1 MHVVI
6 VECYLPLPMPA
17 CCTLFLCFV
26 ALQSLHPSTPV
37 FTDTST
43 LCLHSRVGIGLLI
56 DQSQVSLALSSVGAT
71 FHSKLI
77 SLPIVLLSPG
87 MLWWDDRTLLGST
100 CIALCMLPFFNVQRK
115 NIDRDIE
122 EWRTAFGE
130 IWPRV
135 EARAQS
141 NADQNPLETQRT
153 YTETLSALESDVNNL
168 EDRLNEM
175 SAAGAKRR
183 RIDWVVKNYRAKC
196 CKQV

>member
-6 VECYLPLPMPA
+6 VECSLPLPLPA

-37 FTDTST
+37 FTDTWT

-56 DQSQVSLALSSVGAT
+56 DRSQVSLALSCVGAT

-87 MLWWDDRTLLGST
+87 MPWRDHCTLLGLP
-100 CIALCMLPFFNVQRK
+100 CIALCMLLFFHVQRK

-141 NADQNPLETQRT
+141 NADLETQRT
-153 YTETLSALESDVNNL
+153 YTETLSTLQSDVNNL

-175 SAAGAKRR
+175 SSAGAKRR
-183 RIDWVVKNYRAKC
+183 RIELSVRSEML
-196 CKQV
+196 